1 MERVKILVCAH
12 KPDYVYQDE
21 VYMPIQ
27 VGKKT
32 SDVNLGFQGDD
43 TGNNI
48 SDRNDWYAELTATY
62 WAWKNMK
69 DLDYIGLCH
78 YRRYF
83 NFYTGGLHFQEYE
96 IVSTDQIKKLK
107 LDIPD
112 ISKLFKSYD
121 IVLPRIKKYPYT
133 LFQDYSLCH
142 NSEEI
147 RCLERVIK
155 EQFPDY
161 IDTFTKVMY
170 RNNKL
175 YHCNMFIMP
184 WARFQDYCSWL
195 FSVFTALDNEFRSL
209 NYHPLQRRVFGFM
222 GERLMTIYAIHNQLR
237 VKELPLYWVLDG
249 DNNIHFLHRLLR
261 RIRLNLIYALST
273 M

>member
-1 MERVKILVCAH
+1 MIC
-12 KPDYVYQDE
+12 
-21 VYMPIQ
+21 I
-27 VGKKT
+27 
-32 SDVNLGFQGDD
+32 F
-43 TGNNI
+43 
-48 SDRNDWYAELTATY
+48 
-62 WAWKNMK
+62 
-69 DLDYIGLCH
+69 
-78 YRRYF
+78 
-83 NFYTGGLHFQEYE
+83 
-96 IVSTDQIKKLK
+96 QIKKLK